1 MKNRVGQSNR
11 PGKDADTMTV
21 TLNRENTRNLRF
33 AARMIQVEPER
44 LLNDWILRDPLRD
57 RREPGSGA
65 LRDLVEMTAFSSEEE
80 ALSVAGN
87 VARHEQRRGAGFRPL
102 APEVRG
108 G

>member
-1 MKNRVGQSNR
+1 MKKRVGQTNT

-57 RREPGSGA
+57 MREPGSGA
-65 LRDLVEMTAFSSEEE
+65 LRDLVEMTAFSSEEG
-80 ALSVAGN
+80 ALTVAGN
-87 VARHEQRRGAGFRPL
+87 LARLETRHKAKGHQPSTALKRT
-102 APEVRG
+102 
-108 G
+108 